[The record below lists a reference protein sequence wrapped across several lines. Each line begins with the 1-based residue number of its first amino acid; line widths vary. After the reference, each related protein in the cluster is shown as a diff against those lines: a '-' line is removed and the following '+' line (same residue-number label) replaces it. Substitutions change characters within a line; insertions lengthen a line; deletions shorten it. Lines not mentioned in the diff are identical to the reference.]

1 MTIGVHF
8 NLLTL
13 STILS
18 TDKSCILKFHVVVIF
33 CRWLFH
39 DLKMVFLRLLRILF
53 VDDLPHLKT
62 TKCRLTPSNQSTTYI
77 RNQSGCQPS
86 ACRSRGFPNEIKKK
100 GLSHLGVPPLSMAD
114 VICKCLPYT
123 VLAPSNATVPV
134 FCSYYSSYFVTIT
147 IRWAT
152 LDLLPSESVT

>member
-1 MTIGVHF
+1 MRPFVTIGVHF

-33 CRWLFH
+33 CRWFFH

-53 VDDLPHLKT
+53 VDDLPNLKT
-62 TKCRLTPSNQSTTYI
+62 TKCRLTPSNQSTNYI

-86 ACRSRGFPNEIKKK
+86 ACRSRGFPQRDKKE
-100 GLSHLGVPPLSMAD
+100 GAVAFRRATAIYGRRYLQMSAIYSVG
-114 VICKCLPYT
+114 T
-123 VLAPSNATVPV
+123 V
-134 FCSYYSSYFVTIT
+134 
-147 IRWAT
+147 
-152 LDLLPSESVT
+152 